1 MNYSPDLTMATL
13 KMVLSLAVVLAL
25 VWGLSRLAK
34 KKLPMANGGGKT
46 GLIQVLESQYLG
58 IKKSVTL
65 VKVPGSVLVLGV
77 SPDRVSLLSKI
88 EEPELLSGVE
98 ADIKAQQTGLSFR
111 AQLRRFTGAKLAP
124 DSAVEKGI
132 ES

>member
-1 MNYSPDLTMATL
+1 
-13 KMVLSLAVVLAL
+13 
-25 VWGLSRLAK
+25 
-34 KKLPMANGGGKT
+34 MANGGGKT

>member
-1 MNYSPDLTMATL
+1 MNYSPDLTMATV

-34 KKLPMANGGGKT
+34 KKLPMANGGGKA

-77 SPDRVSLLSKI
+77 SSDRVSLLSKI

-98 ADIKAQQTGLSFR
+98 AGIKAQQSGMSFR
-111 AQLRRFTGAKLAP
+111 DQLRRLTGAKFAP
-124 DSAVEKGI
+124 DSTSDKGI
-132 ES
+132 QS

>member
-1 MNYSPDLTMATL
+1 MNYSPDLTMATV
-13 KMVLSLAVVLAL
+13 KMLLSLAVVLAL
-25 VWGLSRLAK
+25 VWGLARLAK
-34 KKLPMANGGGKT
+34 KKLPMVNGGGKA
-46 GLIQVLESQYLG
+46 GLIQVLESQCLG

-77 SPDRVSLLSKI
+77 SSDRVSLLSKI

-98 ADIKAQQTGLSFR
+98 ADIKARQIGVSFR
-111 AQLRRFTGAKLAP
+111 DQLRRFTGAKVIP
-124 DSAVEKGI
+124 NNTSEKGI

>member
-13 KMVLSLAVVLAL
+13 KMLLSLAVVLAL

-34 KKLPMANGGGKT
+34 KKLPMANGGAKA
-46 GLIQVLESQYLG
+46 GLIQVLESQCLG

-77 SPDRVSLLSKI
+77 SSDRVSLLSKI

-98 ADIKAQQTGLSFR
+98 ADIKARQTGVSFR
-111 AQLRRFTGAKLAP
+111 DQLRRLSGAKFAP
-124 DSAVEKGI
+124 KGAAEKGI

>member
-13 KMVLSLAVVLAL
+13 KMVLSLTVVLAL
-25 VWGLSRLAK
+25 VWALARLAK
-34 KKLPMANGGGKT
+34 KKLPMASGGGKA
-46 GLIQVLESQYLG
+46 GRIQVLESRCLG

-98 ADIKAQQTGLSFR
+98 ADIKARQTGLSFR
-111 AQLRRFTGAKLAP
+111 DQLRRFTGAKYAP
-124 DSAVEKGI
+124 NSIAEKGI

>member
-13 KMVLSLAVVLAL
+13 KMLLSLAVVLAL
-25 VWGLSRLAK
+25 VWGLSRFAK
-34 KKLPMANGGGKT
+34 KKLPLVNGGGKA
-46 GLIQVLESQYLG
+46 GLIQVLESQCLG

-111 AQLRRFTGAKLAP
+111 DQLRRLTGAKFAP
-124 DSAVEKGI
+124 NSTTEKGI